1 MNSRLAE
8 EEFYNRKTYPLLY
21 FVKKQENYGK
31 KKVLQTRPGVFYILI
46 IVVIFL
52 CLGILFN
59 ISVKIQSTNYEKKIL
74 ETNEMIYLEKERSD
88 RLQLKISELKSPA
101 RIISKAGNDLGMK
114 ISDNLRI
121 MQVSGTKFKNDAE
134 KNKNNYIEKITTVEL
149 KKYDNF
155 LGTIYGIEDIIM
167 VVSEGVLTFFI
178 P

>member
-1 MNSRLAE
+1 MDSRITE
-8 EEFYNRKTYPLLY
+8 KEFYNRKTYPLLY
-21 FVKKQENYGK
+21 FVKKQENYEE
-31 KKVLQTRPGVFYILI
+31 KKVLQTRPGVFYIVI
-46 IVVIFL
+46 IVVIFI
-52 CLGILFN
+52 CFGILFN
-59 ISVKIQSTNYEKKIL
+59 VGLKIQSINYEKKIL

-114 ISDNLRI
+114 ISDNLKI
-121 MQVSGTKFKNDAE
+121 MQVSGIKLASDAE
-134 KNKNNYIEKITTVEL
+134 KNNYIEKNTTVEL

-167 VVSEGVLTFFI
+167 VISEGVLTFFI

>member
-1 MNSRLAE
+1 MNSRIIE
-8 EEFYNRKTYPLLY
+8 EELYSRKTYPLLY

-31 KKVLQTRPGVFYILI
+31 IKVLQTRSGISYILI

-59 ISVKIQSTNYEKKIL
+59 IGVKTQSINYEKKIL
-74 ETNEMIYLEKERSD
+74 ETNEMIYLEEERSD

-101 RIISKAGNDLGMK
+101 RIISKAGNDMGMK
-114 ISDNLRI
+114 VSDNLKI
-121 MQVSGTKFKNDAE
+121 MQVSGIKLVSVAE
-134 KNKNNYIEKITTVEL
+134 KNNYIEKNTTVEL

-167 VVSEGVLTFFI
+167 VISEGVLTFFI

>member
-8 EEFYNRKTYPLLY
+8 EKFFNRKTYPLLY
-21 FVKKQENYGK
+21 FVKKQENYGE
-31 KKVLQTRPGVFYILI
+31 KKVLQTRPGIFYILI

-59 ISVKIQSTNYEKKIL
+59 IGVKSQSINYEKKIL

-88 RLQLKISELKSPA
+88 RIQLKISELKSPA
-101 RIISKAGNDLGMK
+101 KIISKAGNDLGMK
-114 ISDNLRI
+114 ISDNLKM
-121 MQVSGTKFKNDAE
+121 MQVSGIKLASDAE
-134 KNKNNYIEKITTVEL
+134 KNNYIEKNTTVEL

>member
-31 KKVLQTRPGVFYILI
+31 KMVLQTRPGVFYILI
-46 IVVIFL
+46 IVVIFI
-52 CLGILFN
+52 CFGILFN
-59 ISVKIQSTNYEKKIL
+59 IGLKIQSINYEKKIL
-74 ETNEMIYLEKERSD
+74 ETTEIIYLEKERSD

-114 ISDNLRI
+114 ISDNLKI
-121 MQVSGTKFKNDAE
+121 MQVSDIKLASDAE
-134 KNKNNYIEKITTVEL
+134 KNNYIKKNITVEL

>member
-1 MNSRLAE
+1 MNSRIPK

-21 FVKKQENYGK
+21 FVKNQRNHEV

-52 CLGILFN
+52 CLSVLFN
-59 ISVKIQSTNYEKKIL
+59 FGLKIQSINYENKIL
-74 ETNEMIYLEKERSD
+74 ETNEVIYLEKERSY

-101 RIISKAGNDLGMK
+101 RIISKAGNDLGME
-114 ISDNLRI
+114 ISDNLKI
-121 MQVSGTKFKNDAE
+121 MQVSNIKLASDAE
-134 KNKNNYIEKITTVEL
+134 KNNYIEKNTPVEL

-155 LGTIYGIEDIIM
+155 LGTIYGIEDIFM

>member
-1 MNSRLAE
+1 MNSRIKEQEL
-8 EEFYNRKTYPLLY
+8 YNRKTYPLLY

-31 KKVLQTRPGVFYILI
+31 KKVLQTRPGISYILI

-52 CLGILFN
+52 CLGILFS
-59 ISVKIQSTNYEKKIL
+59 IGVKIQSINYEKKIL
-74 ETNEMIYLEKERSD
+74 ETNEMIYLEQERSD

-101 RIISKAGNDLGMK
+101 RIISKAKNDLGMK
-114 ISDNLRI
+114 ISDNLKI
-121 MQVSGTKFKNDAE
+121 LQVSGTKLGNDAE
-134 KNKNNYIEKITTVEL
+134 KNNYIEKNTAVEL

-155 LGTIYGIEDIIM
+155 LGTIYGIDDIIM

>member
-1 MNSRLAE
+1 MYSRLAE
-8 EEFYNRKTYPLLY
+8 EKFFNRKTYPLLY

-46 IVVIFL
+46 VVVIFL
-52 CLGILFN
+52 CLGVLFN
-59 ISVKIQSTNYEKKIL
+59 IGVKIQSVNYEKKIL
-74 ETNEMIYLEKERSD
+74 ETDEMIYLEQERSD
-88 RLQLKISELKSPA
+88 RLQLKISELESPA

-114 ISDNLRI
+114 ISDNLKV
-121 MQVSGTKFKNDAE
+121 MQISGIKLGNDAE
-134 KNKNNYIEKITTVEL
+134 KNNYVEKKTAVEL

>member
-8 EEFYNRKTYPLLY
+8 EKFFNRKTYPLLY
-21 FVKKQENYGK
+21 FDKKQENHGK
-31 KKVLQTRPGVFYILI
+31 KKFLQTRPGVFYILVV
-46 IVVIFL
+46 VVIFL

-59 ISVKIQSTNYEKKIL
+59 IGVKIQSANYEKKIL
-74 ETNEMIYLEKERSD
+74 ETDEMIYLEQERSD
-88 RLQLKISELKSPA
+88 RLQLKISELESPA

-114 ISDNLRI
+114 ISDNLKV
-121 MQVSGTKFKNDAE
+121 MQISGIKLGNDAE
-134 KNKNNYIEKITTVEL
+134 KNNYVEKKTAVEL

>member
-1 MNSRLAE
+1 MNSRITE

-21 FVKKQENYGK
+21 FVKKQENYEE

-59 ISVKIQSTNYEKKIL
+59 FGLKIQSINYENKIL

-101 RIISKAGNDLGMK
+101 RIISKAGNDLGME
-114 ISDNLRI
+114 ISDNLKI
-121 MQVSGTKFKNDAE
+121 MQVSSIKLASDAE
-134 KNKNNYIEKITTVEL
+134 KNNYIEKNTTVEL